1 MRNLITLKEKL
12 HEEALSLYGEVRDP
26 GEISLLGTL
35 GVVPGSE

>member
-12 HEEALSLYGEVRDP
+12 HKEALSLHGEVRDP

-35 GVVPGSE
+35 AEVPGGE